1 MMNQNSIDLDSP
13 ILLYEQ
19 IKAGIKELIKTENL
33 KAGDKIPNE
42 AELCA
47 LFDVSRIT
55 IRRAIKELGEEGVIE
70 VIRGKGTF
78 VRASKKDLHLLNL
91 KGFTEGLS
99 TEENNIEKEVLHK
112 RIISDDADISKVFS
126 HEQTEFVELVRL
138 VKDAEG
144 PFSVDY
150 AYLPLDIYPG
160 IYEELD
166 DSVSTFTLIRE
177 KYKVPFTKVKKE
189 IEYVHPS
196 AELCKHLKINK
207 TSVVILVKKIIYGPD
222 ELPVHYSKYYMVGD
236 RVKFF
241 IEAEY
246 TE

>member
-1 MMNQNSIDLDSP
+1 MNRDSINLDSP

-19 IKAGIKELIKTENL
+19 IKAGIKELIKTGNL

-42 AELCA
+42 SELCK

-99 TEENNIEKEVLHK
+99 TEENNIVKEILHK
-112 RIISDDADISKVFS
+112 EIISDDADISKVFS
-126 HEQTEFVELVRL
+126 HEHTEFVELVRL

-144 PFSVDY
+144 AFSVDY
-150 AYLPLDIYPG
+150 AYLPLDVYPG
-160 IYEELD
+160 IYDLLD
-166 DSVSTFTLIRE
+166 DSVSTFKLIRE
-177 KYKVPFTKVKKE
+177 KFKVPFTKVKKE

-196 AELCKHLKINK
+196 SELCKQLGINK
-207 TSVVILVKKIIYGPD
+207 TSTVILVKKIIYGPNGA
-222 ELPVHYSKYYMVGD
+222 PVHYSKYYMVGD
-236 RVKFF
+236 RVKFY
-241 IEAEY
+241 IEADY

>member
-1 MMNQNSIDLDSP
+1 MNRDSINLDSP

-19 IKAGIKELIKTENL
+19 IKAGIKELIKTNNL

-42 AELCA
+42 SELCE

-55 IRRAIKELGEEGVIE
+55 IRRAIKELGEEGIIE

-99 TEENNIEKEVLHK
+99 TEENNIEKEILQK
-112 RIISDDADISKVFS
+112 QIISSDSELSKIFS
-126 HEQTEFVELVRL
+126 PEQTEFVELVRL

-150 AYLPLDIYPG
+150 AYLPLNVYPG
-160 IYEELD
+160 IDELLD
-166 DSVSTFTLIRE
+166 DSVSTFKLIRE
-177 KYKVPFTKVKKE
+177 KFKVPFTKVKKE
-189 IEYVHPS
+189 IEYVHPTT
-196 AELCKHLKINK
+196 ELCEHLGINK
-207 TSVVILVKKIIYGPD
+207 TSTVILVKKIIFGPNQM
-222 ELPVHYSKYYMVGD
+222 PVHYSKYYMVGD
-236 RVKFF
+236 RVKFY
-241 IEAEY
+241 IEADY

>member
-1 MMNQNSIDLDSP
+1 MNRDSINLDSP

-19 IKAGIKELIKTENL
+19 IKAGIKELIKTNNL

-42 AELCA
+42 SELCE

-55 IRRAIKELGEEGVIE
+55 IRRAIKELGEEGIIE

-99 TEENNIEKEVLHK
+99 TEENNIEKEILQK
-112 RIISDDADISKVFS
+112 QIISSDSELSKIFS
-126 HEQTEFVELVRL
+126 PEQTEFVELVRL

-150 AYLPLDIYPG
+150 AYLPLDVYPG
-160 IYEELD
+160 IYELLD
-166 DSVSTFTLIRE
+166 DSVSTFKLIRE
-177 KYKVPFTKVKKE
+177 KFKVPFTKVKKE
-189 IEYVHPS
+189 IEYVHPTT
-196 AELCKHLKINK
+196 ELCERLGINK
-207 TSVVILVKKIIYGPD
+207 TSTVILVKKIIFGPN
-222 ELPVHYSKYYMVGD
+222 EMPVHYSKYYMVGD
-236 RVKFF
+236 RVKFY
-241 IEAEY
+241 IEADY

>member
-1 MMNQNSIDLDSP
+1 MNRDSINLDSP

-19 IKAGIKELIKTENL
+19 IKAGIKELIKTNNL

-42 AELCA
+42 SELCE

-55 IRRAIKELGEEGVIE
+55 IRRAIKELGEEGIIE

-99 TEENNIEKEVLHK
+99 TEENNIEKEILQK
-112 RIISDDADISKVFS
+112 QIISSDSELSKIFS
-126 HEQTEFVELVRL
+126 PEQTEFVELVRL

-150 AYLPLDIYPG
+150 AYLPLNVYPG
-160 IYEELD
+160 IDELLD
-166 DSVSTFTLIRE
+166 DSVSTFKLIRE
-177 KYKVPFTKVKKE
+177 KFKVPFTKVKKE
-189 IEYVHPS
+189 IEYVHPTT
-196 AELCKHLKINK
+196 ELCENLGINK
-207 TSVVILVKKIIYGPD
+207 TSTVILVKKIIFGPNQM
-222 ELPVHYSKYYMVGD
+222 PVHYSKYYMVGD
-236 RVKFF
+236 RVKFY
-241 IEAEY
+241 IETDY